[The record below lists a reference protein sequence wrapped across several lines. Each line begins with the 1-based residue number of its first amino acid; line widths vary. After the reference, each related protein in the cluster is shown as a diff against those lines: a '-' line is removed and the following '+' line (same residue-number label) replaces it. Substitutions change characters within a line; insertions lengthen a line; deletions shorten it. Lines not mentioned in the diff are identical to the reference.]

1 MEIVNS
7 KEIKKFVRIIIIL
20 TTIFIT
26 VPIIFY
32 FFNFHGTL
40 SDDHTKWGTF
50 GDYIGGIVGTLF
62 NLIAVLFSIISI
74 YITLKIATRIH
85 ENEQKF
91 NQENIVREA
100 DRFQKEIELTHK
112 QNKPFPHL
120 HLTKFGEET
129 KIMLC
134 NYGTGPMIVK
144 KLNVSYNGITY
155 SDFADLFVK
164 TIPRPKNIYCVDFL
178 VNNDEE
184 HIIPSDGEKIL
195 FHAKATEIDVEDFYS
210 FQKAF
215 RTVFKDVIL
224 EIKFEDIFENHDERK
239 YKLALFA

>member
-7 KEIKKFVRIIIIL
+7 KEIKQFVLIIAII
-20 TTIFIT
+20 TIAFIAI
-26 VPIIFY
+26 PILVY
-32 FFNFHGTL
+32 FINFNGSL
-40 SDDHTKWGTF
+40 SDDHTRWATF

-62 NLIAVLFSIISI
+62 NLIAVLFSLISI
-74 YITLKIATRIH
+74 YITLQIATRIH

-91 NQENIVREA
+91 NQENIAREA
-100 DRFQKEIELTHK
+100 DRFKKEIELTHK

-144 KLNVSYNGITY
+144 ELKISYNEKVY
-155 SDFADLFVK
+155 SDFADLIVK
-164 TIPRPKNIYCVDFL
+164 LVTPPKNIACVDFL

-195 FHAKATEIDVEDFYS
+195 FFAKATKIEINDFHH
-210 FQKAF
+210 FQLAC
-215 RTVFKDVIL
+215 RAVFKNIIL
-224 EIKFEDIFENHDERK
+224 EIKFEDIFENSDERK
-239 YKLALFA
+239 YSLKIFS